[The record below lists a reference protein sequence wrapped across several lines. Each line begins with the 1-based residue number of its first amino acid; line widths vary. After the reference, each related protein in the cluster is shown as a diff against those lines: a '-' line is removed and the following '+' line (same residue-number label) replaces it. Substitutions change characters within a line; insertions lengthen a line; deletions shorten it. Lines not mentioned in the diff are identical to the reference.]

1 MNKVDDLFMT
11 RTRRTFTPEFKLQ
24 MVRLFKNEKSKYDI
38 VREYDLTPS
47 TLDKWV
53 KNHQNSGSFNTVD
66 NLTVDEKELRKLCK
80 ESRQLK
86 MENDILKQTALIMG
100 KNRSHLKECISI
112 FSISISNVQS
122 PENTKKYL
130 LRLNKTNSKQT

>member
-1 MNKVDDLFMT
+1 MT

-24 MVRLFKNEKSKYDI
+24 MVRLFENEKSKYDI
-38 VREYDLTPS
+38 VWEYDLTPS
-47 TLDKWV
+47 ALDKSI

-80 ESRQLK
+80 ESRQLN
-86 MENDILKQTALIMG
+86 MENDILKHTALIMD
-100 KNRSHLKECISI
+100 KNRSHSKECISI
-112 FSISISNVQS
+112 FSISNVQS

-130 LRLNKTNSKQT
+130 LRLNKKNSKQT